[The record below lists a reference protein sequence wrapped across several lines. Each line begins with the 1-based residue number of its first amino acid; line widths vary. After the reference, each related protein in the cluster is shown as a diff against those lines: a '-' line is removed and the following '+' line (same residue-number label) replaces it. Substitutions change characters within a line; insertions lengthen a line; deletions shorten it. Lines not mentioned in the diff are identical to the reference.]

1 LASRICK
8 TQLPLLGLYPD
19 ELEFKKCFE
28 EMLEQEK
35 PGYIE
40 RHRSQWIH
48 VYSGRIGPLV
58 SNCFMIRYYLH

>member
-28 EMLEQEK
+28 VILEQEK
-35 PGYIE
+35 PGYIKQ
-40 RHRSQWIH
+40 HGSQWVH
-48 VYSGRIGPLV
+48 FYTGRIGPLV
-58 SNCFMIRYYLH
+58 